1 MLMALFSGALSSS
14 QGSKAGLL
22 QLSQG
27 NDIHCTAIEGC
38 DVLSLQYQVSSV
50 SHSSS

>member
-27 NDIHCTAIEGC
+27 NDIAQPLR
-38 DVLSLQYQVSSV
+38 VVMS
-50 SHSSS
+50 